1 MLSIL
6 LAYICVVI
14 ETLKKLSKDELI
26 LEIINLKSEIENLT
40 AEQKS
45 ATANLIAA
53 YESENE
59 KLTAAFQAHQS
70 DIAYLKHQVS
80 LFQKA
85 LFGSKKEQ
93 HIAVESPEQIKIDFE
108 EKIDLD
114 LPQDIEK
121 QQITYH
127 RKKANK
133 RTDYSKLELP
143 ADLERVVTVLE
154 PLDKTDDMVQIGEE
168 VTEVLAIT
176 PQKFFVKKTVRP
188 KYALPNKEGVIIAEL
203 PSRPIQ
209 GGMVDVSLLVMLL
222 LDKYVD
228 HLPLYRQLKK
238 YERLGV
244 KLSDATVGDW
254 TAKTITLLEILYD
267 ELVKRVKK
275 SEYLQADETPI
286 QVLDKLKKGK
296 THRGYYWVYHDVES
310 GLVVY
315 EYDQSRGQTAPRIFL
330 QDYKGYL
337 QTDGYAVYDALPNN
351 DIKLLNC
358 MAHARRYFFDA
369 QDNDKARAVWMLDKL
384 QELYEIEKIARE
396 QKFTHEQ
403 RLAVRQEKSVPI
415 LNQIKIWLT
424 ENQLQVLPKSP
435 IGKATSYMHQ
445 RWDKLILFASDGMLE
460 IDNNLVENA
469 IRPVALGRKNYL
481 FAGSHEAAR
490 RAGIVYSFIA
500 CCKKNNID
508 PYSWL
513 TETLQKISDTKTSE
527 LYKLLPVK
535 GYTSL

>member
-1 MLSIL
+1 M
-6 LAYICVVI
+6 I

-26 LEIINLKSEIENLT
+26 SEVVNQKSEI
-40 AEQKS
+40 Q
-45 ATANLIAA
+45 
-53 YESENE
+53 
-59 KLTAAFQAHQS
+59 H
-70 DIAYLKHQVS
+70 LKHQVS

-85 LFGSKKEQ
+85 LFGAKKEQ
-93 HIAVESPEQIKIDFE
+93 HIVVENPEQIKIDFS

-127 RKKANK
+127 RKKPNK

-143 ADLERVVTVLE
+143 ADLERVVIVLE
-154 PLDKTDDMVQIGEE
+154 PSDKTDDMVQIGQE
-168 VTEVLAIT
+168 VTELLAIT
-176 PQKFFVKKTVRP
+176 PQKFFVKKIIRP
-188 KYALPNKEGVIIAEL
+188 KYARPSKEGIVIAEL

-209 GGMVDVSLLVMLL
+209 GGMVDASLLVMLL

-238 YERLGV
+238 YERLGM

-254 TAKTITLLEILYD
+254 TAKTIQLLEILYD

-275 SEYLQADETPI
+275 SKYLQADETPI
-286 QVLDKLKKGK
+286 QVLDKLKKGT

-310 GLVVY
+310 QLVVY
-315 EYDQSRGQTAPRIFL
+315 EYDQSRGQTAPRTFL

-337 QTDGYAVYDALPNN
+337 QTDGYAVYDALPNK
-351 DIKLLNC
+351 DIKLANC

-369 QDNDKARAVWMLDKL
+369 QDNDKARSVWMLDKL

-396 QKFTHEQ
+396 QKLMHQQ
-403 RLAVRQEKSVPI
+403 RLALRQEKSIPI

-424 ENQLQVLPKSP
+424 ENQIQVLPKSP
-435 IGKATSYMHQ
+435 IGKAISYMHQ
-445 RWDKLILFASDGMLE
+445 RWGKLIVFANEGILE

-481 FAGSHEAAR
+481 FAGSHESAR
-490 RAGIVYSFIA
+490 RAGIVYSFIT

-513 TETLQKISDTKTSE
+513 LETLQKISDTKTSE
-527 LYKLLPVK
+527 LHKLLPVK
-535 GYTSL
+535 NTPCQ

>member
-1 MLSIL
+1 MLSRL
-6 LAYICVVI
+6 LTYICVVI
-14 ETLKKLSKDELI
+14 ETLKKYSKNALI
-26 LEIINLKSEIENLT
+26 LEVVNQKSSTEKLIVEYKSE
-40 AEQKS
+40 
-45 ATANLIAA
+45 
-53 YESENE
+53 
-59 KLTAAFQAHQS
+59 
-70 DIAYLKHQVS
+70 IAYLKHQVS
-80 LFQKA
+80 LFQKV

-93 HIAVESPEQIKIDFE
+93 HIAIENLEQIKIDFA
-108 EKIDLD
+108 EKTDLD
-114 LPQDIEK
+114 LPQDIEA
-121 QQITYH
+121 QHISYH
-127 RKKANK
+127 RKKPTK
-133 RTDYSKLELP
+133 RTDYSKLDLP

-154 PLDKTDDMVQIGEE
+154 PSDKTDDMVKIGEE
-168 VTEVLAIT
+168 VTELLAIT
-176 PQKFFVKKTVRP
+176 PQKFFVKKIVRP
-188 KYALPNKEGVIIAEL
+188 KYARPSKEGIVIAEL

-209 GGMVDVSLLVMLL
+209 GGMVDISLLVMLL

-267 ELVKRVKK
+267 ALVRRVKK
-275 SEYLQADETPI
+275 SKYLQADETPI
-286 QVLDKLKKGK
+286 QVLDKLKKGT

-315 EYDQSRGQTAPRIFL
+315 EYDQSRGQVAPRTFL
-330 QDYKGYL
+330 QEYKGYL
-337 QTDGYAVYDALPNN
+337 QTDGYAVYDVLPNK

-369 QDNDKARAVWMLDKL
+369 QDNDKTRAIWMLDHL

-396 QKFTHEQ
+396 QKQTHGE
-403 RLAVRQEKSVPI
+403 RLQLRQEKSIPI
-415 LNQIKIWLT
+415 LTQMKIWLT

-435 IGKATSYMHQ
+435 IGKAISYMHQ
-445 RWDKLILFASDGMLE
+445 RWNKLILFANEGMLE

-481 FAGSHEAAR
+481 FAGSHESAR
-490 RAGIVYSFIA
+490 RAGIVYSFIT

-508 PYSWL
+508 PYVWL
-513 TETLQKISDTKTSE
+513 LETLQKISDTKTSE
-527 LYKLLPVK
+527 LNNLLPVK
-535 GYTSL
+535 NTT

>member
-1 MLSIL
+1 M
-6 LAYICVVI
+6 I
-14 ETLKKLSKDELI
+14 ETLKKLSKDQLI
-26 LEIINLKSEIENLT
+26 SEVVT
-40 AEQKS
+40 QK
-45 ATANLIAA
+45 
-53 YESENE
+53 SENE
-59 KLTAAFQAHQS
+59 
-70 DIAYLKHQVS
+70 YLKHQIN

-93 HIAVESPEQIKIDFE
+93 HIAVENPEQIKIDFA

-127 RKKANK
+127 RKKPNK

-154 PLDKTDDMVQIGEE
+154 PLNKTTDMVQIGEE
-168 VTEVLAIT
+168 VTELLAIA
-176 PQKFFVKKTVRP
+176 PQKFFVKKIVRP
-188 KYALPNKEGVIIAEL
+188 KYAHSNKEGVVIAEL

-209 GGMVDVSLLVMLL
+209 GGMVDASLLVMLL

-267 ELVKRVKK
+267 ELVKRVRK
-275 SEYLQADETPI
+275 SNYLQADETPI
-286 QVLDKLKKGK
+286 QVLDKLKKGT
-296 THRGYYWVYHDVES
+296 THRGYYWVYHDPAS
-310 GLVVY
+310 GLAVY
-315 EYDQSRGQTAPRIFL
+315 EYDQSRGQTAPRTFL

-337 QTDGYAVYDALPNN
+337 QTDGYAVYDVLPNKE
-351 DIKLLNC
+351 IKLVNC

-369 QDNDKARAVWMLDKL
+369 QDNDKQRAVWMLDKL
-384 QELYEIEKIARE
+384 QELYEIEKFARE
-396 QKFTHEQ
+396 QKLTHHQ
-403 RLAVRQEKSVPI
+403 RLHLRQEKSLPI
-415 LNQIKIWLT
+415 LNEMESWLNT
-424 ENQLQVLPKSP
+424 NLVEVTPKSP
-435 IGKATSYMHQ
+435 IGKAINYMKA
-445 RWDKLILFASDGMLE
+445 RWDKLKLFAGEGMLE

-490 RAGIVYSFIA
+490 RAGIVYSFIT

-513 TETLQKISDTKTSE
+513 METLQKISDTKTSE

-535 GYTSL
+535 EAAKLI